1 VDSSVPHSARIWNYW
16 LGGSENF
23 AIDREVGDR
32 LREVYPAIVD
42 LARSDRQFLAR
53 AVTWLVRDAG
63 IRQFLDIGSGLPAA
77 DNTHQVAQRAAA
89 DSRVVYVDNDPL
101 VLAQA
106 QALLA
111 GAPEGTVSYVEGDF
125 RAPDAIL
132 TAATT
137 LEFCQPVA
145 VLLLGVLGHFGND
158 DEVAFIIRRLM
169 AAAAPGSYL
178 AIAHGSSTSPG
189 LVAAAEQYAASGAEL
204 YHLRSPA
211 QLERLFSGLELVPPG
226 VVPVPEWHPEGNA
239 GPGAAEVFSYCAVG
253 RKSLGI
259 PGPEFFRAANKLQL
273 VVACRRRAGGS

>member
-1 VDSSVPHSARIWNYW
+1 MPHSARIWNYW

-23 AIDREVGDR
+23 EIDRDVGDQ

-53 AVTWLVRDAG
+53 AVTWLAREAG

-89 DSRVVYVDNDPL
+89 GCRVVYVDNDPL

-111 GAPEGTVSYVEGDF
+111 DAEEGTVSYVEGDF

-132 TAATT
+132 TAAAST
-137 LEFCQPVA
+137 LQFCQPVA

-189 LVAAAEQYAASGAEL
+189 LVAAAEKYAASGAEL

-226 VVPVPEWHPEGNA
+226 VVPVPEWHPGSST
-239 GPGAAEVFSYCAVG
+239 GPDAAEVFSYCAVG

-259 PGPEFFRAANKLQL
+259 PWPGILS
-273 VVACRRRAGGS
+273 RR

>member
-1 VDSSVPHSARIWNYW
+1 VDSTVPHSARIWNYW

-23 AIDREVGDR
+23 AIDREVGDQ

-53 AVTWLVRDAG
+53 AVTWLAREAG

-77 DNTHQVAQRAAA
+77 DNTHQVAQRAAP
-89 DSRVVYVDNDPL
+89 DCRVVYVDNDPL

-111 GAPEGTVSYVEGDF
+111 GATEGPVRYVDGDF
-125 RAPDAIL
+125 RTPDAVL
-132 TAATT
+132 AAAAGT
-137 LEFCQPVA
+137 LNLCQPVA

-158 DEVAFIIRRLM
+158 DEVAFIIKRLM
-169 AAAAPGSYL
+169 TAATPGSYL
-178 AIAHGSSTSPG
+178 VIAHGSSTSPG
-189 LVAAAEQYAASGAEL
+189 LVDAAEQYAASGAEL

-211 QLERLFSGLELVPPG
+211 QLERLFAGLELVPPG
-226 VVPVPEWHPEGNA
+226 VVPVPQWHPDGGSGA
-239 GPGAAEVFSYCAVG
+239 DAAEVFSYCAVG

-259 PGPEFFRAANKLQL
+259 AWSGILSHR
-273 VVACRRRAGGS
+273 